1 MVNILH
7 RSSAVL
13 RVILIVF
20 AVNASSSYGSCFWG
34 ADTSQPQLQLQTDIP
49 CHQAENTREAVDET
63 CCAACVGLQ
72 GPSEYT
78 ILPLDAAVI
87 GTSPR
92 LSARPI
98 NTPEPRYRPPIA

>member
-1 MVNILH
+1 MVNTLH

-13 RVILIVF
+13 RVILVAF
-20 AVNASSSYGSCFWG
+20 AVTASSSYGSCFWG
-34 ADTSQPQLQLQTDIP
+34 ADTSQPQPDMP
-49 CHQAENTREAVDET
+49 CHQAENTSEAVDET

-98 NTPEPRYRPPIA
+98 NTPEPRYRPPIAQFS

>member
-34 ADTSQPQLQLQTDIP
+34 ADTSQPQPDMP
-49 CHQAENTREAVDET
+49 CHQAESTSEAVDET

-72 GPSEYT
+72 GLSEYT

>member
-1 MVNILH
+1 MLSILH

-34 ADTSQPQLQLQTDIP
+34 ADTSQPQPDMP

-72 GPSEYT
+72 GPLEYT

-87 GTSPR
+87 GISSR
-92 LSARPI
+92 LFARSI
-98 NTPEPRYRPPIA
+98 NTPEPRYRPPIAQFS

>member
-34 ADTSQPQLQLQTDIP
+34 ADTSQPQSDMP
-49 CHQAENTREAVDET
+49 CHQAENTSEAVDET

-72 GPSEYT
+72 GPLEYT

-87 GTSPR
+87 GISSR
-92 LSARPI
+92 LFARSI
-98 NTPEPRYRPPIA
+98 NTPEPRYRPPIAQFS

>member
-13 RVILIVF
+13 RVILVVF

-34 ADTSQPQLQLQTDIP
+34 AATTQPQPDMP

-72 GPSEYT
+72 GLSEYT

-87 GTSPR
+87 GISPR

>member
-1 MVNILH
+1 MLSILH

-34 ADTSQPQLQLQTDIP
+34 ADTSQPQPDMP
-49 CHQAENTREAVDET
+49 CHQAENTRGAVDET

-72 GPSEYT
+72 GPLEYT

-87 GTSPR
+87 GISPR
-92 LSARPI
+92 LSARSI
-98 NTPEPRYRPPIA
+98 NTPEPRYRPPIAQFS